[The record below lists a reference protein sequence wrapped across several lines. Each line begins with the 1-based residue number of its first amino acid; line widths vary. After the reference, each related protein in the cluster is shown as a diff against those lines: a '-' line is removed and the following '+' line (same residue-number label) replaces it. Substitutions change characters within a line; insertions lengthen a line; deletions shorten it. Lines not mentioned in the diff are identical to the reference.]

1 MIGLIS
7 MDYQTRVAKF
17 SVDTEDELND
27 LPRIGIKGKSPLDKI
42 GSCNMGSTAIVTET
56 SENFILSGNKNKWVK
71 TYSPSSGDGGTE
83 LPEDWE
89 EADKDDI
96 DDLFKPDDG
105 STDTDSSVDDETLIL
120 PDSNGTVEDETWV
133 IG

>member
-1 MIGLIS
+1 MVNLIS
-7 MDYQTRVAKF
+7 KNYQTGVARF
-17 SVDTEDELND
+17 VCDTEAELED
-27 LPRIGIKGKSPLDKI
+27 LPKI
-42 GSCNMGSTAIVTET
+42 GVAGKRNLCSVNSCNMGSTAIVTET

-120 PDSNGTVEDETWV
+120 PDSNGAVEDETWV